1 MTTTRRNIVIAM
13 GGAAALASAI
23 APAIAQTAAPAAQ
36 PGSGALLK
44 VKILL
49 NGGISGPHAFFCLA
63 HERGYFRDAGLDV
76 QFSPG
81 DGAASVVT
89 RIPQEGYDGGYG
101 DMNALIKLAGLR
113 PKNCPTAVFVAFNT
127 TPLTIGVRKGGPV
140 KSPKD
145 LKDKVIIGHPIDAAI
160 EAFPPY
166 AKLAGINPED
176 VHILRSVSSMAANA
190 KEVVNGNVDGV
201 FGFVNTIIAA
211 LRGVDIDGREKLDF
225 LEFQD
230 LVPEFYGNALMMSPD
245 FIAKHPEALKKLVAA
260 VNRGLVETLKDPK
273 AALSAVQKMAPGF
286 RQEVDG
292 PRLMGTL
299 QVEMAHPEGAVH
311 GIGDVDDKRIA
322 RSISLMSEACRL
334 PRTPKPEEIFT
345 RAFLPPLA
353 ERARPLTKPL

>member
-1 MTTTRRNIVIAM
+1 MKTTRRNLVMAV
-13 GGAAALASAI
+13 GSAAVLAAAVS
-23 APAIAQTAAPAAQ
+23 PGIAQTAASAPQ
-36 PGSGALLK
+36 PGADGLLK

-76 QFSPG
+76 EFSPG

-127 TPLTIGVRKGGPV
+127 TPLTIGIRKGGSV
-140 KSPKD
+140 KEPKD
-145 LKDKVIIGHPIDAAI
+145 LKDKVVIGHPIDAAI

-166 AKLAGINPED
+166 AKLAGIDPED
-176 VHILRSVSSMAANA
+176 VYILRSNSSMATNA
-190 KEVVNGNVDGV
+190 KEVVDGNVDGV

-211 LRGVDIDGREKLDF
+211 LRGIDIDGREKLDF

-230 LVPEFYGNALMMSPD
+230 LVPEFYGNALMMTPD
-245 FIAKHPEALKKLVAA
+245 FLAKHPDAVKGLVAA
-260 VNRGLVETLKDPK
+260 VNRGVVETLKDPE
-273 AALSAVQKMAPGF
+273 AALNAVEKMAPNF
-286 RQEVDG
+286 KREVDG

-311 GIGDVDDKRIA
+311 GIGDVDDKRIE
-322 RSISLMSEACRL
+322 RSISLMVEACRL

-345 RAFLPPLA
+345 RAFLPPLE
-353 ERARPLTKPL
+353 ERAKPVAKL